1 MANIRNKTTTKKE
14 LTPYETEIINAVKKV
29 KEFKLS
35 CEANAV
41 SIIYKNPELFYA
53 YEKLKL
59 EDFTNNIWK
68 VYFIIA
74 YDIVIKE
81 KKQSLDEIT
90 VGLYL
95 EKHDKLKTKYEEYG
109 GYDTIE
115 KAKEYVKEENMSGY
129 VNELYKWNAVLKL
142 LKAKFPVYN
151 KLSEFADMNAEQIYD
166 FYEAQLNHVFVNV
179 EGEVKSYN
187 ACDNVNELIDELNKG
202 ISIGLPLSGCDI
214 LNKEIAGLNTGNI
227 IGLGGLSGAGK
238 STTAINWLF
247 PSILKHNEKVV
258 FIINEEDQ
266 TKIQREMI
274 IWVANNIYKA
284 NLHKYILR
292 DGKYNDETLEILRK
306 CAKWIE
312 EKKEDKSITVIP
324 LEKYT
329 TDIAI
334 KIIKKYS
341 ALGGVKYF
349 CIDTLK
355 ENADSTTD
363 KAWLDMQRDV
373 VKLYDV
379 IKPSAKNV
387 CLLVTY
393 QLGKIATKQRYYT
406 NNEIGMA
413 KSIVDT
419 MSVNL
424 MLRQPFDDEYLGGKN
439 EIKGFKLE
447 GKKKMTK
454 IPFKLNPE
462 KKYIIVFITKNR
474 FGATQPF
481 QIIAEYDLSLNI
493 YKEVGICHIPQDW

>member
-1 MANIRNKTTTKKE
+1 MVIAVTKKDKKKE
-14 LTPYETEIINAVKKV
+14 VTPYEEELIKAVKKV

-35 CEANAV
+35 AEANV
-41 SIIYKNPELFYA
+41 TSIIYKNYDVLYA
-53 YEKLKL
+53 YENLKLK
-59 EDFTNNIWK
+59 DFTNNIWK
-68 VYFIIA
+68 VYFTIA
-74 YDIVIKE
+74 YDIIIKE

-95 EKHDKLKTKYEEYG
+95 EKHDKLKVKYDEYG
-109 GYDTIE
+109 GYETIE

-129 VNELYKWNAVLKL
+129 VNELHKWNVVLQL
-142 LKAKFPVYN
+142 LKAKFPVHD

-166 FYEAQLNHVFVNV
+166 YYETHLNHIFVNI

-187 ACDNVNELIDELNKG
+187 ACDNINDLIDELNKG
-202 ISIGLPLSGCDI
+202 VSIGLPLHGCNI
-214 LNKEIAGLNTGNI
+214 LNKEIAGLNIGNI

-247 PSILKHNEKVV
+247 PSIIQNDEKLV

-284 NLHKYILR
+284 NLHKYVLR
-292 DGKYNDETLEILRK
+292 DGKYNEETMELLRK

-312 EKKEDKSITVIP
+312 EKKENRNITVIP
-324 LEKYT
+324 FERYT
-329 TDIAI
+329 TDLAI
-334 KIIKKYS
+334 KVIKKYS
-341 ALGGVKYF
+341 ALGDVKYF
-349 CIDTLK
+349 VIDTLK
-355 ENADSTTD
+355 ENADSNTD
-363 KAWLDMQRDV
+363 KAWLDMQRDM

-393 QLGKIATKQRYYT
+393 QLGKMATKQRYYT

-413 KSIVDT
+413 KSIVDV

-424 MLRQPFDDEYLGGKN
+424 MLRQPFDDEYIGEKN

-447 GKKKMTK
+447 GKRGLTK